1 MTKAKERYKRFS
13 KAVDG
18 FIINNPVLSR
28 GLGLASIVVASATLK
43 NAVALSI
50 AFFIVVIPTLFV
62 ASLMKDRLQSWIR
75 AFIYAFIASIF
86 YPIAYLAVSRLFTS
100 QVRIDLG
107 IYLPLTILNTIIIYR
122 AERCAIKSKP
132 YIAIWDG
139 FLHGFGYVF
148 TLCGIAVIREVVG
161 YGTIWG
167 KTLSFVAHPISGVT
181 LPFFGFILLGF
192 ISALYHKAGSVARGF
207 VDKIDREKVGE
218 RYEQ

>member
-13 KAVDG
+13 NAVDG

-28 GLGLASIVVASATLK
+28 GLGIASIVVASGTLK
-43 NAVALSI
+43 NAVALSL
-50 AFFIVVIPTLFV
+50 AFFIVVIPTLFF

-75 AFIYAFIASIF
+75 AFVYAFIASIF
-86 YPIAYLAVSRLFTS
+86 YPLAYLAVSRLFTS
-100 QVRIDLG
+100 QIRIDLG

-132 YIAIWDG
+132 HIAIWDG

-161 YGTIWG
+161 RGTIWG
-167 KTLSFVAHPISGVT
+167 QTLSFVTRPISGVS
-181 LPFFGFILLGF
+181 LPFFGFILLGVL
-192 ISALYHKAGSVARGF
+192 SALYHKAGAMARKFVA
-207 VDKIDREKVGE
+207 KLDREKVGE
-218 RYEQ
+218 DL